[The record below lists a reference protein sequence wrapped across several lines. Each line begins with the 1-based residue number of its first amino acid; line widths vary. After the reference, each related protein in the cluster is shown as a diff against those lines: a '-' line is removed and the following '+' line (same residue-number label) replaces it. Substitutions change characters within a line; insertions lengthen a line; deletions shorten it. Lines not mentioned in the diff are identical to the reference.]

1 MWEEWADQVAD
12 EADPVLRQPDDTAV
26 DRLAA
31 RSGDELE
38 IAVADPQPEPLLEG
52 DVRCRCVLG
61 RGHPRVGGGDRPGLV
76 TELEPDGRRG
86 PSQAADSLIIALASS
101 IVGLSDVLC
110 RLVAER
116 AHTTEVV
123 DMALGRD
130 DVRRLTR

>member
-1 MWEEWADQVAD
+1 
-12 EADPVLRQPDDTAV
+12 ADPVLGQPDDAAV

-31 RSGDELE
+31 RCGDELE

-61 RGHPRVGGGDRPGLV
+61 GGHPWVGSGDRPGLV
-76 TELEPDGRRG
+76 TELEPDGRG
-86 PSQAADSLIIALASS
+86 GSSQAADSLIIALASNVVS
-101 IVGLSDVLC
+101 LSDVRC

-123 DMALGRD
+123 DMA
-130 DVRRLTR
+130 